1 MQLEGVEPKQLS
13 ALHGELI
20 VFDWIEQNTGQAIM
34 LTDGGLSAGG
44 CSFGGIARSCV
55 VICEPIIV
63 GPGLAKAAYTRP
75 SPPKFIFSNPRFA
88 RIKKGEKKEQRV
100 KEPRI

>member
-75 SPPKFIFSNPRFA
+75 SPPKSIFQILASLVLKRK
-88 RIKKGEKKEQRV
+88 RKQMV
-100 KEPRI
+100 KE